1 MSAPRFENI
10 DPRLPTDRETL
21 VVDNLSLADSLARR
35 YAGRGQDVDDLI
47 QVARLGLVHAARR
60 YRPGHGSFASFAVP
74 TITGELK
81 RHFRDHGWLVRPPR
95 RTQELQSEIEQ
106 TWSDL
111 SQELGRD
118 PGIAEITDR
127 LELDHTMI
135 ATAMTARSAYH
146 GVSLDHT
153 TANSAVPM
161 SDRIGVE
168 DRGFDRVDL
177 HVTLAAVCQA
187 LPPDDRALLH
197 RRFVEER
204 SQNDIATELGTNQMA
219 VSRRLAAIM
228 TELRA
233 ALTESASPQ
242 RRPRRPH
249 RPRRRTVMAPVRS
262 VAA

>member
-1 MSAPRFENI
+1 MSATSSEI
-10 DPRLPTDRETL
+10 ISTLSPTDRETL
-21 VVDNLSLADSLARR
+21 VLDNLSLADGLARR
-35 YAGRGQDVDDLI
+35 YTGRGQDLDDLV

-60 YRPGHGSFASFAVP
+60 YHPDQGSFASFAVP

-118 PGIAEITDR
+118 PGPAEITGR
-127 LELDHTMI
+127 LDVDQSQVT
-135 ATAMTARSAYH
+135 AAMTARSAYH

-161 SDRIGVE
+161 GERIGIEDPGYDRIE
-168 DRGFDRVDL
+168 L
-177 HVTLAAVCQA
+177 HVTLSDACRR
-187 LPPDDRALLH
+187 LTPDERALLR

-204 SQNDIATELGTNQMA
+204 SQSDIADELGTNQMA
-219 VSRRLAAIM
+219 VSRQLARVM
-228 TELRA
+228 SKLRT
-233 ALTESASPQ
+233 ALTRREPRQ
-242 RRPRRPH
+242 LRPRLRES
-249 RPRRRTVMAPVRS
+249 VMSPGS